1 MGIVIAMFNFEVYL
15 FGSLYSKMGLWKKKL
30 RVLWTFTQQHL
41 KNIQDIPVI
50 LLKDGKHTQ
59 QGVIHSFY
67 EIIASFLFRNE
78 IFAPFLLENHL
89 CNSWLHELFVYRC
102 IWGTLAFYWSSY
114 G

>member
-1 MGIVIAMFNFEVYL
+1 MKKETKGIMNFHSAA
-15 FGSLYSKMGLWKKKL
+15 F
-30 RVLWTFTQQHL
+30 

-89 CNSWLHELFVYRC
+89 CNS
-102 IWGTLAFYWSSY
+102 
-114 G
+114 